1 MRDGWKGQ
9 DRLARAVDDL
19 SGGLVVVGAGLGV
32 ASEPGT
38 LAILQRER
46 ESVCVYVCVCTFT
59 DNCHWKNKV
68 TPTQSGAGTRQTC
81 TGRSIAATITTVHVP
96 APVSAAR

>member
-46 ESVCVYVCVCTFT
+46 ERERERVRLVR
-59 DNCHWKNKV
+59 
-68 TPTQSGAGTRQTC
+68 GE
-81 TGRSIAATITTVHVP
+81 GRG
-96 APVSAAR
+96 VST

>member
-46 ESVCVYVCVCTFT
+46 ESVCVCVCV
-59 DNCHWKNKV
+59 HVHRQLSLENKV
-68 TPTQSGAGTRQTC
+68 TPTQAGAGTRQTC